1 MSGFAGALPAGQP
14 GTAKLLT
21 VDRVS
26 GDWYGSGRNWKIWF
40 YPFRKKVPWKMP
52 VTESATNAANVLN
65 VVGLTKSYG
74 GLKAVDEVSFE
85 VFKGEILALV
95 GDNGA
100 GKSTLVKAIAGAQ
113 PPDSGRIEIDGVPR
127 QLSTPRDASEAGI
140 GCLHQG
146 LGLVDTLNVPEN
158 VFLGREM
165 LTSLLPFIRQL
176 DHRRMRERT
185 IELLSG
191 FGISLP
197 RLNDPVIRLS
207 GGQRQTVAISRLLL
221 QDVRLVIMDEPM
233 AALGVEE
240 GRRVLELVRTMR
252 ERDISVIVI
261 SHNLEHVFQLAD
273 RIAVMKNGRLIGVLD
288 AAETTRDEIV
298 RLITFGETT

>member
-1 MSGFAGALPAGQP
+1 MTGENTGARDA
-14 GTAKLLT
+14 AK
-21 VDRVS
+21 
-26 GDWYGSGRNWKIWF
+26 
-40 YPFRKKVPWKMP
+40 
-52 VTESATNAANVLN
+52 VLN

-74 GLKAVDEVSFE
+74 GLKAVDDVSFE
-85 VFKGEILALV
+85 VFEGEILALV

-100 GKSTLVKAIAGAQ
+100 GKSTLVKALAGAQ
-113 PPDSGRIEIDGVPR
+113 PPDGGHIEIDGVLH
-127 QLSTPRDASEAGI
+127 QLNSPRDASEAGI

-158 VFLGREM
+158 VFLGREL
-165 LTSLLPFIRQL
+165 LTRLPLVIPQL
-176 DHRRMRERT
+176 DHRKMRERT
-185 IELLSG
+185 IDLLSG

-221 QDVRLVIMDEPM
+221 QDVRLVVMDEPM

-240 GRRVLELVRTMR
+240 GRRVLDLVRTMR
-252 ERDISVIVI
+252 DRGISIIVI

-273 RIAVMKNGRLIGVLD
+273 RIAIMKNGRLIGVVS
-288 AAETTRDEIV
+288 AETTTRDEVV
-298 RLITFGETT
+298 RLITFGAAT